1 MLDMEGRGPGWWPR
15 LFHPTA
21 THHTA
26 LVFLASVQ
34 GIAWG
39 ARGGGANRGATG
51 SWLELCRFEKRYV
64 IYIDLSTR
72 VASLPEKWTCNM
84 NDFFLYQNSWNGQN
98 AAHHFISFS
107 ITCNNN
113 KFLLEWLEDKQVI
126 LWFMKRQKQLGKNK
140 QQVAIL
146 GNCKRFDV
154 YVALAHPVEKQQVKW
169 HISQVDDW
177 YQRTGHK

>member
-1 MLDMEGRGPGWWPR
+1 MLDMEGRRPGWWPR

-51 SWLELCRFEKRYV
+51 SWPELCGFEKRYV

-72 VASLPEKWTCNM
+72 VASLSFWNEHAPWM
-84 NDFFLYQNSWNGQN
+84 IFFIKSNGTDKMRLI
-98 AAHHFISFS
+98 HFISFS
-107 ITCNNN
+107 ITFISFCWNDWKTNR
-113 KFLLEWLEDKQVI
+113 WYI
-126 LWFMKRQKQLGKNK
+126 WFMERQKPLWKK
-140 QQVAIL
+140 ARQVAIL

-169 HISQVDDW
+169 YISQVDL
-177 YQRTGHK
+177 